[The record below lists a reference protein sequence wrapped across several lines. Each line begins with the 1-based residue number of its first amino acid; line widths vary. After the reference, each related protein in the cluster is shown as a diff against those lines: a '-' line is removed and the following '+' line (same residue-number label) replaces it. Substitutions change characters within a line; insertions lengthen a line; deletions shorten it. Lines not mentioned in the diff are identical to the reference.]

1 MLDVLSATQG
11 TSPELGVVAD
21 VARPPRTRG
30 GVQRRMR
37 RGPRALFCSDS
48 ALFIPS
54 DRSCMVATSNEGVYF
69 LCFLY
74 QRRFTL
80 DF

>member
-1 MLDVLSATQG
+1 
-11 TSPELGVVAD
+11 
-21 VARPPRTRG
+21 
-30 GVQRRMR
+30 
-37 RGPRALFCSDS
+37 
-48 ALFIPS
+48 
-54 DRSCMVATSNEGVYF
+54 MVATSNEGVYF